1 MLDDMGLVAAI
12 EWQLIEF
19 EKRSGV
25 RTKYTGIKSTLTLSD
40 TAKTCLFRI
49 VQESLTNVGRY
60 AKAKNVSVS
69 LMETDQQVI
78 LKILDDGIGFE
89 LEKLAFK
96 KTLGIVG
103 MKERC
108 LMLGGEFKI
117 DSTQGSGTKIKI
129 IIPAQVN
136 LNEAL
141 A

>member
-1 MLDDMGLVAAI
+1 
-12 EWQLIEF
+12 
-19 EKRSGV
+19 
-25 RTKYTGIKSTLTLSD
+25 
-40 TAKTCLFRI
+40 
-49 VQESLTNVGRY
+49 
-60 AKAKNVSVS
+60 
-69 LMETDQQVI
+69 METDQQVV